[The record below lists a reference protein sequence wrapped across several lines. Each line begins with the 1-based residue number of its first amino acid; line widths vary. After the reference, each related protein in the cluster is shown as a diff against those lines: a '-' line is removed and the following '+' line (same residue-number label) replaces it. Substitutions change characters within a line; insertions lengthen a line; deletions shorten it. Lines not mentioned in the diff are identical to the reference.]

1 MTKQR
6 RLTLT
11 KPWRAFGVVAL
22 AAVMTLGLAA
32 CGTDEED
39 PEAGDDVPNV
49 SVTPLQP
56 ETEGT
61 GVPRPQDGTPEA
73 SVVVPSETT
82 PSTGAGNEAD
92 EVAISDDLNM
102 DDVTISAGDSIT
114 WTNEDDVAHTI
125 TSSEGGDWDSGE
137 IDEEI
142 PAGESFTHQFTEPGT
157 YPLTLDE
164 GETTWTV
171 TVE

>member
-1 MTKQR
+1 MQQR
-6 RLTLT
+6 RLSLS

-22 AAVMTLGLAA
+22 AAAMTLGLAA
-32 CGTDEED
+32 CGTDDD

-56 ETEGT
+56 ESEGT
-61 GVPRPQDGTPEA
+61 PVPRPQDGSPTA
-73 SVVVPSETT
+73 SVTVPSSGSDS
-82 PSTGAGNEAD
+82 PSGTGNEAT

-102 DDVTISAGDSIT
+102 DDVTISVGDSIT

-125 TSSEGGDWDSGE
+125 TSSVGGDWDSGE